1 MITSIKVFCELNPLE
16 MPSVLKCNSVYCVG
30 FVLNP
35 MLLDIENEIFQGLSV
50 HLVELQNYPSLK

>member
-35 MLLDIENEIFQGLSV
+35 MLLDIENEYFRIFFSTLGRTSKLSF
-50 HLVELQNYPSLK
+50 S